1 MENQIE
7 ILLHGGQYKQ
17 LVENRICKI
26 REKYGLRKV
35 DIEVLHY
42 LSKCGDKNTSKDIHA
57 VTKLTKGH
65 ISQSVDHMQKMNLL
79 VFIPD
84 EKDRRSVHF
93 VLTEDADKLVQEIRG
108 IWGELHKIIF
118 EGVTEEEKQT
128 LARVAFKME
137 KNMEKALRV

>member
-7 ILLHGGQYKQ
+7 VLLHGGQYKQ
-17 LVENRICKI
+17 LVEKRICEI

-42 LSKCGDKNTSKDIHA
+42 LAKCGEKNTSKDIHA

-84 EKDRRSVHF
+84 KKDRRCVHF
-93 VLTEDADKLVQEIRG
+93 VLTEQADKLVQEIKG
-108 IWGELHKIIF
+108 IWMELHMIIF
-118 EGVTEEEKQT
+118 EGVTEEEKQI
-128 LARVAFKME
+128 LAKVACKIE
-137 KNMEKALRV
+137 RNMEKALRT